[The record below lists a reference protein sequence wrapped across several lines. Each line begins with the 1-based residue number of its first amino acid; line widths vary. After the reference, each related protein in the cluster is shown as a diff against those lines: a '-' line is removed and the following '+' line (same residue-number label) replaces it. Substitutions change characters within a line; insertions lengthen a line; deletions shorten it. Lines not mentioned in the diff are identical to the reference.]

1 LEVRRGD
8 LISVAL
14 VRDYGKP
21 RPAIIVQSDEF
32 LHLGSVT
39 VVPLTS
45 DRLNQEVFRI
55 VLEPSE
61 GNGLRQRSQVMIDKV
76 TTLPRV
82 KAGSFIGRVSAED
95 MALVDRALAAFLG
108 FA

>member
-1 LEVRRGD
+1 MRRGD
-8 LISVAL
+8 LISVVL

-21 RPAIIVQSDEF
+21 RPAIIIQSDEF
-32 LHLGSVT
+32 QHLDSVT

-45 DRLNQEVFRI
+45 DRLKQEVFR
-55 VLEPSE
+55 VPLDPSDE
-61 GNGLRQRSQVMIDKV
+61 NGLRERSHVMVDKIA
-76 TTLPRV
+76 TLPRA
-82 KAGSFIGRVSAED
+82 KAGSLIGRISNEE

>member
-1 LEVRRGD
+1 MKRGD

-32 LHLGSVT
+32 QHLDSVT

-45 DRLNQEVFRI
+45 DRLNQEVFR
-55 VLEPSE
+55 VLLEPSDA
-61 GNGLRQRSQVMIDKV
+61 NGLRQRSQVMIDKIA
-76 TTLPRV
+76 TLPRA

-95 MALVDRALAAFLG
+95 MALVDRALAAYLG

>member
-1 LEVRRGD
+1 MRRGD

-32 LHLGSVT
+32 QHLGSVT

-45 DRLNQEVFRI
+45 DHLNQEVFR
-55 VLEPSE
+55 VHLEPSGE
-61 GNGLRQRSQVMIDKV
+61 NGLRQRSQVMIDKIA
-76 TTLPRV
+76 TLPRA
-82 KAGSFIGRVSAED
+82 KAGSYIGRVSNED

>member
-1 LEVRRGD
+1 MRRGD

-21 RPAIIVQSDEF
+21 RPAIIIQSDEF
-32 LHLGSVT
+32 QLDSVT

-45 DRLNQEVFRI
+45 DRLSLEVFR
-55 VLEPSE
+55 VRLQPSDE
-61 GNGLRQRSQVMIDKV
+61 NGLLRTSQVMIDKMA
-76 TTLPRV
+76 TLPRA
-82 KAGSFIGRVSAED
+82 KTGSFIGRVSNED
-95 MALVDRALAAFLG
+95 MVLVDRALAAFLG

>member
-1 LEVRRGD
+1 MRRGD

-21 RPAIIVQSDEF
+21 RPAIIIQSDEF
-32 LHLGSVT
+32 QHLDSVT

-45 DRLNQEVFRI
+45 DRVRQEVFR
-55 VLEPSE
+55 VQLEPSE
-61 GNGLRQRSQVMIDKV
+61 ENGLREKSHVMVDKMA
-76 TTLPRV
+76 TLPRA
-82 KAGSFIGRVSAED
+82 KAEHYIGHVSDEE